1 MNKLLVLI
9 AFLAAQFII
18 TWYGYFMGKIP
29 PQGSFLGTTYDS
41 AFVSLLI
48 TQIRFIWVPILIN
61 IIYGLGFQLGNSSFN
76 NFLIVISLWIASGP
90 IAAILFNI
98 IFVKEKLDLLI
109 VLGIILITLG
119 SLMVVAHKE
128 VSKLLS

>member
-1 MNKLLVLI
+1 
-9 AFLAAQFII
+9 
-18 TWYGYFMGKIP
+18 
-29 PQGSFLGTTYDS
+29 
-41 AFVSLLI
+41 
-48 TQIRFIWVPILIN
+48 ILIN